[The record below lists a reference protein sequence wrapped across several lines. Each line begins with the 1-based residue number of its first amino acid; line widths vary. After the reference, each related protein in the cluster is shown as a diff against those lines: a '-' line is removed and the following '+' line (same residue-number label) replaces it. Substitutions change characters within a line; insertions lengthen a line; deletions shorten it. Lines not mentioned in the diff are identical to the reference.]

1 MNMTNRDQLKDIVSN
16 SIITTII
23 ADMDDLAADHPDELH
38 VILDVFTPVSDLI
51 GSRFLAEIENKVW
64 DYRYGRPIV
73 KRTSVK

>member
-1 MNMTNRDQLKDIVSN
+1 MNMTNGDQLKDIVSN
-16 SIITTII
+16 SIITAII
-23 ADMDDLAADHPDELH
+23 ADLDDLAAEHPDELL
-38 VILDVFTPVSDLI
+38 VIHNIFAPVVDLI